1 MEKLIAGCA
10 LKRQKVD
17 GNLAVA
23 NSTKKGADVAENLDD
38 LDDSEDDDD
47 DNSADVEGRRQRR

>member
-17 GNLAVA
+17 NNLAVA
-23 NSTKKGADVAENLDD
+23 NSTKNADVAQDLED
-38 LDDSEDDDD
+38 LDDISDDDDD

>member
-10 LKRQKVD
+10 QKRQKVD
-17 GNLAVA
+17 SNLAVA
-23 NSTKKGADVAENLDD
+23 NSMKKADVAASLDD
-38 LDDSEDDDD
+38 LDDSEDDD